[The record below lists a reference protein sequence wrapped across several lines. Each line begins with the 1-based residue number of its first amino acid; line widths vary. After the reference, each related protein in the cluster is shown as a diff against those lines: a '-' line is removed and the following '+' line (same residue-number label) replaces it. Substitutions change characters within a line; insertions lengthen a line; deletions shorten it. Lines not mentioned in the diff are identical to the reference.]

1 MPNSKY
7 PSHEALNPF
16 FEVVMK
22 GLSGLVDGE
31 HYFDTFADDAVFES
45 RYHFPGWPLI
55 IRGRANLVASLAGYG
70 KTIRVHSADAL
81 VAHRSDALVAH
92 RSQDSRVV
100 ILEYE
105 VHGKILSTGGPYDN
119 RLISVV
125 TIENRKIV
133 HWRDYMDSLAAWTA
147 LNPAK

>member
-1 MPNSKY
+1 MANSKY
-7 PSHEALNPF
+7 PSHEALNSY

-81 VAHRSDALVAH
+81 VAHRS
-92 RSQDSRVV
+92 QDSRVV

-105 VHGKILSTGGPYDN
+105 VHGTILRTGAPYDN